1 MIILPVMKYRHRKKK
16 TNFLKNIE
24 TTLTI
29 KLQSQEKYLAHLI
42 VSSPSHLLWPPVQR
56 LVVGKEPEV

>member
-1 MIILPVMKYRHRKKK
+1 MVILPVMKYRHRKKK

-29 KLQSQEKYLAHLI
+29 KLQSQ
-42 VSSPSHLLWPPVQR
+42 
-56 LVVGKEPEV
+56 